1 MKNNYSLSGL
11 YPITPTVFQSDLEYI
26 DNIKEVI
33 KSGIKIFQFRTKYM
47 SFKRKKYL
55 IHKIQNICEK
65 FSVKLIINDDY
76 QILKYFEGCG
86 LHIGEADVNLKRV
99 RKLYGEDIIIGKSC
113 YNSLELAKWS
123 EKNKASYVSFGSMYE
138 TKSKNNTI
146 ICDHQILSKA
156 KKSLNIPICV
166 IGGITKHNIKNI
178 LSFKPDMIS
187 MISGIFDSKRIK
199 EEVSQIHAII
209 KNHEE
214 IKKNI

>member
-1 MKNNYSLSGL
+1 MKNNYSMNGL
-11 YPITPTVFQSDLEYI
+11 YPITPTAFQSDLEYI

-86 LHIGEADVNLKRV
+86 LHIGKADVDLKRV
-99 RKLYGEDIIIGKSC
+99 RKIYGEDIIIGKSC
-113 YNSLELAKWS
+113 YDSLRLAEWS
-123 EKNKASYVSFGSMYE
+123 EKNGATYVSFGSMYE
-138 TKSKNNTI
+138 TKSKNNTV
-146 ICDHQILSKA
+146 ICDHQLLDKA

-178 LSFKPDMIS
+178 LYFKPDMIS
-187 MISGIFDSKRIK
+187 MISGIFDSNKIK

-209 KNHEE
+209 KNYEK

>member
-1 MKNNYSLSGL
+1 MKNNYSMNGL
-11 YPITPTVFQSDLEYI
+11 YPITPTAFQSDLEYI

-33 KSGIKIFQFRTKYM
+33 KSGIKIFQFRSKYM

-86 LHIGEADVNLKRV
+86 LHIGKADVDLKRV
-99 RKLYGEDIIIGKSC
+99 RKIYGEDIIIGKSC
-113 YNSLELAKWS
+113 YDSLRLAEWS
-123 EKNKASYVSFGSMYE
+123 EKNGATYVSFGSMYE
-138 TKSKNNTI
+138 TKSKNNTV
-146 ICDHQILSKA
+146 ICDHQLLDKA

-178 LSFKPDMIS
+178 LRFKPDMIS
-187 MISGIFDSKRIK
+187 MISGIFDSNKIK

-209 KNHEE
+209 KNHEK

>member
-1 MKNNYSLSGL
+1 MRTNYSLSGL
-11 YPITPTVFQSDLEYI
+11 YPITPTAFQSDLEYI

-86 LHIGEADVNLKRV
+86 LHIGKADVDLKRV
-99 RKLYGEDIIIGKSC
+99 RKIYGEDIIIGKSC
-113 YNSLELAKWS
+113 YDSLRLAEWS
-123 EKNKASYVSFGSMYE
+123 EKNGATYVSFGSMYE
-138 TKSKNNTI
+138 TKSKNNTV
-146 ICDHQILSKA
+146 ICDHQLLDKA

-178 LSFKPDMIS
+178 LRFKPDMIS
-187 MISGIFDSKRIK
+187 MISGIFDSNKIK

-209 KNHEE
+209 KNHEK

>member
-55 IHKIQNICEK
+55 VHKIRNICEK

-86 LHIGEADVNLKRV
+86 LHIGEADINLKRV
-99 RKLYGEDIIIGKSC
+99 RKIYGEDIIIGKSC
-113 YNSLELAKWS
+113 YDSLNLARWS
-123 EKNKASYVSFGSMYE
+123 EKNGASYVSFGSMYE

-146 ICDHQILSKA
+146 ICDHQLLSKA

-178 LSFKPDMIS
+178 LYFKPDMIS